1 MEKEFCTIEITKS
14 LEELGFDEE
23 CLWYWNIYNH
33 KEPEL
38 LEFIDE
44 FSEDYLNA
52 PLWQQAIDW
61 FREKYKL
68 HINILG
74 DGFNGEFKGYY
85 YSITEEGWI
94 NWYESIDSGKWY
106 DDYKE
111 CQKQAI
117 LKAIELCKNN

>member
-1 MEKEFCTIEITKS
+1 MEKQFCTIEITKS

-61 FREKYKL
+61 FREKHHLYIQVVINQIDDDSLFPFYFYIVNMDTKL
-68 HINILG
+68 IVDLLSNYI
-74 DGFNGEFKGYY
+74 
-85 YSITEEGWI
+85 
-94 NWYESIDSGKWY
+94 
-106 DDYKE
+106 DDYYDARE
-111 CQKQAI
+111 QAI
-117 LKAIELCKNN
+117 LKAIELCQK